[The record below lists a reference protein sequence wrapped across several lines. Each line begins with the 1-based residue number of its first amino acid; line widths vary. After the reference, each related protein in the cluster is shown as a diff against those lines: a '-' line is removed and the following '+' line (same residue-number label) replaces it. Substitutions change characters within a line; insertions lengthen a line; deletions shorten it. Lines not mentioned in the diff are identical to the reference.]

1 MKKSIRN
8 ILVLIFLFIC
18 IWSENVYSASK
29 IGNINF
35 QSISID
41 DGLSQS
47 LAEYIY
53 QDSFGYIWIG
63 TNDGLNRYNGNEF
76 KVYKN
81 IKNDDNSI
89 SNNMISS
96 LVEDN
101 NKNLWI
107 GTDGGLNKMNL
118 YTGEI
123 TRYLVSEEDKLYSN
137 TVVDEL
143 LFDTKGRLW
152 VCTIN
157 GLNLYDSENDTFIK
171 VAEEYLENKGIQ
183 DIAEDGEGNIW
194 VSTRDGLFK
203 YNHEKN
209 VVESFYH
216 DVNDKNTISEN
227 NIFSLYYNDSKL
239 WIGTKT
245 GGLNIMNLK
254 DYSIKRYAHD
264 PSNPNSIPSNLIRDI
279 LKDKDGNMWL
289 ATDQGLSHFD
299 EKNETFYTYTSNTDK
314 HSICD
319 NNIINLYQDRL
330 GVIWIGTFSGI
341 SKFFPNND
349 FEVYRNDPSDDN
361 SLSSSSVCGIYE
373 DDEGNVW
380 IGTFNA
386 GINKVSGDKVTR
398 YYNDLNDVN
407 SLSSNRVKDITGIEN
422 EIWIATDN
430 GLNKYDKDTE
440 KFTVYKKTDDENSV
454 VNSEIRV
461 LYIDRD
467 GLLWIGTR
475 GGISTFDREENFTSY
490 NEVLEKNG
498 IYEKTISAIYED
510 SEGIMWFGLGND
522 GGLVSYNRET
532 GEVKNYLNDE
542 NNENSLSFNN
552 VRSISEDG
560 YGNIWIG
567 TQDGLNKLNKK
578 TEKFTVYS
586 FNDGLSNN
594 FIYGVIV
601 DDYDN
606 IWATTNYGLSMY
618 DQNEEKFVRYYEAD
632 GLATNEFNGF
642 SYHKNKD
649 GQIYV
654 GGVNGVTKFN
664 PRELQLKMETSN
676 VIIDSIKTIGGLE
689 VDLRYKVVLEYDSR
703 ELYIKFFIPE
713 YKNMNQMQY
722 AYKLEGMDSE
732 WTFSGTE
739 NYARYA
745 SIPPGK
751 YKMLIAG
758 RNYNGVWSD
767 ISSVEIKVK
776 NSIFKTPIAYIIYI
790 LIVLAVI
797 YFFYNQVKIL
807 DSLVTQRTQELNNK
821 LHENK
826 KLYKRLIEAEQ
837 YKNNYFVNLS
847 HELRTPLNV
856 ILSMEQLIRSL
867 VKSGKK
873 IDNDKME
880 DYMNTLGG
888 NSKRLLNLI
897 NNIID
902 TSKIDSGAYKLNKE
916 EVDIVCLV
924 EDTALSMVELAR
936 SKNIDLIVDPE
947 VEELSISCDRLDIE
961 RCIVNLIGNAIKFT
975 ESEGSIIVTV
985 SELDDKVKITVK
997 DTGVGIDEK
1006 YHNSIFDRFG
1016 QVYDVSSEEFGGSG
1030 LGLTLTKNLINL
1042 HGGEI
1047 SVVSKVGEG
1056 SEFIIILPIK

>member
-1 MKKSIRN
+1 M
-8 ILVLIFLFIC
+8 
-18 IWSENVYSASK
+18 
-29 IGNINF
+29 
-35 QSISID
+35 
-41 DGLSQS
+41 
-47 LAEYIY
+47 
-53 QDSFGYIWIG
+53 
-63 TNDGLNRYNGNEF
+63 
-76 KVYKN
+76 
-81 IKNDDNSI
+81 
-89 SNNMISS
+89 
-96 LVEDN
+96 
-101 NKNLWI
+101 
-107 GTDGGLNKMNL
+107 
-118 YTGEI
+118 
-123 TRYLVSEEDKLYSN
+123 
-137 TVVDEL
+137 
-143 LFDTKGRLW
+143 
-152 VCTIN
+152 
-157 GLNLYDSENDTFIK
+157 
-171 VAEEYLENKGIQ
+171 
-183 DIAEDGEGNIW
+183 
-194 VSTRDGLFK
+194 
-203 YNHEKN
+203 
-209 VVESFYH
+209 
-216 DVNDKNTISEN
+216 
-227 NIFSLYYNDSKL
+227 
-239 WIGTKT
+239 
-245 GGLNIMNLK
+245 
-254 DYSIKRYAHD
+254 
-264 PSNPNSIPSNLIRDI
+264 
-279 LKDKDGNMWL
+279 
-289 ATDQGLSHFD
+289 
-299 EKNETFYTYTSNTDK
+299 
-314 HSICD
+314 
-319 NNIINLYQDRL
+319 
-330 GVIWIGTFSGI
+330 
-341 SKFFPNND
+341 
-349 FEVYRNDPSDDN
+349 
-361 SLSSSSVCGIYE
+361 
-373 DDEGNVW
+373 
-380 IGTFNA
+380 
-386 GINKVSGDKVTR
+386 
-398 YYNDLNDVN
+398 
-407 SLSSNRVKDITGIEN
+407 
-422 EIWIATDN
+422 
-430 GLNKYDKDTE
+430 
-440 KFTVYKKTDDENSV
+440 
-454 VNSEIRV
+454 
-461 LYIDRD
+461 
-467 GLLWIGTR
+467 WIGTR

-594 FIYGVIV
+594 FIYGVII

-689 VDLRYKVVLEYDSR
+689 VDLRHKVVLEYDSR